1 MLENLKDYAS
11 PAQGMNICKIASI
24 REGLDS
30 KDREILD
37 SAFAD
42 KEGFSVNSLHQGL
55 NALGI
60 TIGYNAIAKHR
71 RNLCVCGR
79 TDA

>member
-11 PAQGMNICKIASI
+11 PGQGMKICKVASI
-24 REGLDS
+24 RKDLDA
-30 KDREILD
+30 KDLEILD

-42 KEGFSVNSLHQGL
+42 KEGFSVNSLYQGL

-71 RNLCVCGR
+71 RNLCTCGR
-79 TDA
+79 SNA